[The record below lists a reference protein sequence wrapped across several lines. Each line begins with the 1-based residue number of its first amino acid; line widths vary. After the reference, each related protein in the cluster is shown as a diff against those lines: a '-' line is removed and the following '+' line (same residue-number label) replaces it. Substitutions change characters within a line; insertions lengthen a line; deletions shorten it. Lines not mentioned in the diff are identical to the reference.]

1 MQRVPQSLVLNFDY
15 SPIAV
20 CSIYKAFVLVYL
32 GKAELLEAIPGRKIR
47 TIRKH
52 YPCPSVIRLKHYVQ
66 IPYRVVPLNRLN
78 IYKRDGYRCCYC
90 GSTKDLTIDHVIPKS
105 LGGKT
110 TWENVVTACKRCNTR
125 KKNRTPEQAGMQLR
139 QKPYK
144 PNFLYFYFDI
154 RSPRKEWRP
163 YLFLTEEKEQ
173 V

>member
-1 MQRVPQSLVLNFDY
+1 MPKVPQSLVLNFDY

-20 CSIYKAFVLVYL
+20 CSIYKAFVLVYV
-32 GKAELLEAIPGRKIR
+32 GKAELLEVIPGREIR
-47 TIRKH
+47 TVRKH

-78 IYKRDGYRCCYC
+78 IY
-90 GSTKDLTIDHVIPKS
+90 
-105 LGGKT
+105 
-110 TWENVVTACKRCNTR
+110 NTR

-163 YLFLTEEKEQ
+163 YLFLTEKKR